1 MFLGIHSRPFH
12 STERAV
18 CKREQSTD
26 CRWIAL
32 RSAICGQVSPCLC
45 GALFRFQVLFILDE
59 FGVMRFNELSRAI
72 PDISPKVLSGHLKSL
87 ESTGLVRRTI
97 YGEVPPRTEYELTDL
112 GRTLIPILNQL
123 TEWGV
128 QICRLYSKI

>member
-1 MFLGIHSRPFH
+1 MRN
-12 STERAV
+12 V
-18 CKREQSTD
+18 
-26 CRWIAL
+26 IA
-32 RSAICGQVSPCLC
+32 
-45 GALFRFQVLFILDE
+45 RFANKWSMLLLVILDE

-97 YGEVPPRTEYELTDL
+97 YAEVPPRTEYELTDL

-123 TEWGV
+123 TEWGRANLSAI
-128 QICRLYSKI
+128 QKNLKK